1 MWVAAMIGPARVIL
15 SILIS
20 ALIICLI
27 GLVLLT
33 ICN

>member
-1 MWVAAMIGPARVIL
+1 MIGPARVIL

-20 ALIICLI
+20 ALIICLV

-33 ICN
+33 INS

>member
-1 MWVAAMIGPARVIL
+1 MIGPARVIL

-27 GLVLLT
+27 GLILLT
-33 ICN
+33 INS

>member
-1 MWVAAMIGPARVIL
+1 MIGPSRVIL

-27 GLVLLT
+27 GLILLT
-33 ICN
+33 INS

>member
-1 MWVAAMIGPARVIL
+1 MPVEAMIGPARIIL

-27 GLVLLT
+27 GLIILT
-33 ICN
+33 INS

>member
-1 MWVAAMIGPARVIL
+1 MIGPARIIL

-27 GLVLLT
+27 GLVILT
-33 ICN
+33 INS

>member
-1 MWVAAMIGPARVIL
+1 MRMAAVIGPAKLIL

-33 ICN
+33 INS